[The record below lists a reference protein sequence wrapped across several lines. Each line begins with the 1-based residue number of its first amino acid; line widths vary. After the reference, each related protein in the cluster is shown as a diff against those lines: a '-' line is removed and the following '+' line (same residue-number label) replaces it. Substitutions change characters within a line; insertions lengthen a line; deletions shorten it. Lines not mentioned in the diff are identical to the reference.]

1 MTGAPA
7 PRVSPG
13 RTPQR
18 GLMRAW
24 MVSVSSG
31 ELVGFCFPALV
42 GGLLR
47 EETPQLVM
55 GAMVL
60 AGAAE
65 GTVLGWSQARV
76 LRYRL
81 DGLNSGRWVTATAF
95 AAAAAWFV
103 GMLPSTFYGT
113 WSAWP
118 TWVVALAFTAGG
130 AFVLLV
136 IGVAQWIE
144 LRRHVPH
151 AARWIAIT
159 AAGWGAGLLVL
170 TAVTTPLWQ
179 QGQGTLLVAAIGVLG
194 GGLMAVTMAA
204 VTGVGLR
211 RLLADTRPADTVAG
225 RHRSDGAGSAA
236 VSLSLVG
243 GSTNR

>member
-1 MTGAPA
+1 
-7 PRVSPG
+7 
-13 RTPQR
+13 
-18 GLMRAW
+18 

-47 EETPQLVM
+47 EETPQLVL

-81 DGLNSGRWVTATAF
+81 LGLDERRWVAATAF

-118 TWVVALAFTAGG
+118 TPVVALVFAAGG

-136 IGVAQWIE
+136 IGAAQWLE

-151 AARWIAIT
+151 AARWIAVT
-159 AAGWGAGLLVL
+159 AAGWGAGLLVF

-179 QGQGTLLVAAIGVLG
+179 PGQGTPLIAAIGVVG

-211 RLLADTRPADTVAG
+211 RLLADPRPPDTEAG
-225 RHRSDGAGSAA
+225 RHRSEGAGSGVA
-236 VSLSLVG
+236 SLSLAG
-243 GSTNR
+243 GTTKR

>member
-13 RTPQR
+13 RTPQC

-24 MVSVSSG
+24 TVSVSSG

-47 EETPQLVM
+47 EETPRFVL

-60 AGAAE
+60 AGTAE
-65 GTVLGWSQARV
+65 GSVLGWAQARV

-81 DGLNSGRWVTATAF
+81 DGLNSGRWVMATAF
-95 AAAAAWFV
+95 AAAAAWLV
-103 GMLPSTFYGT
+103 GMLPSTFHGT

-118 TWVVALAFTAGG
+118 AWAVALAFTAGG

-159 AAGWGAGLLVL
+159 AAGWGAGLLAF

-179 QGQGTLLVAAIGVLG
+179 PGQGTLSIAAVGVLG
-194 GGLMAVTMAA
+194 GGLMAVAMAA
-204 VTGVGLR
+204 VTGLGLR
-211 RLLADTRPADTVAG
+211 RPLAAAPQV
-225 RHRSDGAGSAA
+225 SEGAGSGA
-236 VSLSLVG
+236 VSLSLAG

>member
-13 RTPQR
+13 RTRQC

-24 MVSVSSG
+24 TVSVSSG

-47 EETPQLVM
+47 EETPRFVL

-65 GTVLGWSQARV
+65 GSVLGWAQARV

-81 DGLNSGRWVTATAF
+81 DGLNSGRWVMATAF

-103 GMLPSTFYGT
+103 GMLPSTFHGT

-118 TWVVALAFTAGG
+118 AWAVALAFTAGG

-159 AAGWGAGLLVL
+159 AAGWGAGLLAF

-179 QGQGTLLVAAIGVLG
+179 PGQGTLSIAAVGVLG
-194 GGLMAVTMAA
+194 GGLMAVAMAA
-204 VTGVGLR
+204 VTGLGLQ
-211 RLLADTRPADTVAG
+211 RLLAARPQVSA
-225 RHRSDGAGSAA
+225 GAGSGA
-236 VSLSLVG
+236 VSLSLAG